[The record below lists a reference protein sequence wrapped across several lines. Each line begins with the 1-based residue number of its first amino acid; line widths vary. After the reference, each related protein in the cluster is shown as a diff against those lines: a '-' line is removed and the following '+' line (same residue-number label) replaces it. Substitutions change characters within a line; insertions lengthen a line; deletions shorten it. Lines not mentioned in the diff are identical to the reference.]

1 MLGGWVQCFVFVV
14 KYCRCYIWNLVI
26 IIAVKYYAG
35 ILLRFWD
42 NTSLVLRLSYN
53 IGSLYIPDPA
63 LTCPHMTEVNHL
75 QCRWWCAGS
84 LSKKMPPYP
93 GSTSTMSVTCL
104 SVKTLAFKRTLR
116 SVLRTTSR
124 QRTFRSSLSFLTFS
138 CGWFRGSQ
146 SQKCWGMLLYPK
158 LILGFFFSLYCLL
171 RTQPPPM

>member
-1 MLGGWVQCFVFVV
+1 MKPVIKRWGVFQCFVFVV

-53 IGSLYIPDPA
+53 IGSLYIPVPA

-84 LSKKMPPYP
+84 FSKENAPLSRVNFHNVCNVPLRKDP
-93 GSTSTMSVTCL
+93 GFWKNLKVSSPDDKQAKGFKVL
-104 SVKTLAFKRTLR
+104 SVFPD
-116 SVLRTTSR
+116 
-124 QRTFRSSLSFLTFS
+124 FLL
-138 CGWFRGSQ
+138 W
-146 SQKCWGMLLYPK
+146 LV
-158 LILGFFFSLYCLL
+158 
-171 RTQPPPM
+171 